1 MSCSHDFKLFVM
13 FLPGRENLFECQN
26 VLLRHDSFALDEQF
40 LTISIAIWRRQC
52 GHESEHA
59 SLSLPLDF
67 AKAGSRSIDQ
77 FQVCLSSP
85 SRKALGIEEDA
96 CVSRFACRAARKT
109 KVIRSLHR
117 TISETKE
124 ILLTSHSVYK

>member
-59 SLSLPLDF
+59 SGVAVGLCE
-67 AKAGSRSIDQ
+67 GRQSIDR
-77 FQVCLSSP
+77 S
-85 SRKALGIEEDA
+85 
-96 CVSRFACRAARKT
+96 VSGLFVLA
-109 KVIRSLHR
+109 V
-117 TISETKE
+117 
-124 ILLTSHSVYK
+124 